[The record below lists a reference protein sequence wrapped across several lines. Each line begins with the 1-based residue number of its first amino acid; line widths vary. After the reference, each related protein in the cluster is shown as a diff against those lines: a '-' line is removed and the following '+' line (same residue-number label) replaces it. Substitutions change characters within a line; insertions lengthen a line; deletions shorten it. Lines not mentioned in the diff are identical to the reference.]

1 MVSNGHQVV
10 TTGPEEKYTYEISAL
25 GASFVCLK
33 MKKNGISVI
42 RDAVYFF
49 RLFRLIL
56 AVKPD
61 IVFSYTIK
69 PNIYAAIAA
78 RIAGVKKIYPMV
90 TGLGYI
96 YTAKSLTA
104 ALLRPIAALLFR
116 LCFRLSTKVFF
127 QNEGDIREFIGL
139 GYLPADKCVLVNGS
153 GVNLRRFTKLP
164 FPGRFT
170 FLMIARLLKSKGVM
184 EYLEAAKIVKQQY
197 PIADFLLV
205 GAMEKMQDS
214 LNDQQL
220 RPYIARGIVSW
231 YGDTKDVRP
240 FLARCSVY
248 VLPSWREGTPRTVL
262 EAMAS
267 GRPVITTDVPGCRE
281 TVINGRNGFLVPAQ
295 NAAALAEKMIWML
308 QHPKAVRKMGEESL
322 NICRQKYDV
331 RKVNRKMMETMGL

>member
-104 ALLRPIAALLFR
+104 ALLRPIAALPVQAFGFQALH
-116 LCFRLSTKVFF
+116 KGVFF
-127 QNEGDIREFIGL
+127 KTKGIFGNS
-139 GYLPADKCVLVNGS
+139 S
-153 GVNLRRFTKLP
+153 GWVIYRRINAFW
-164 FPGRFT
+164 
-170 FLMIARLLKSKGVM
+170 S
-184 EYLEAAKIVKQQY
+184 
-197 PIADFLLV
+197 
-205 GAMEKMQDS
+205 
-214 LNDQQL
+214 
-220 RPYIARGIVSW
+220 
-231 YGDTKDVRP
+231 
-240 FLARCSVY
+240 
-248 VLPSWREGTPRTVL
+248 TV
-262 EAMAS
+262 
-267 GRPVITTDVPGCRE
+267 PV
-281 TVINGRNGFLVPAQ
+281 
-295 NAAALAEKMIWML
+295 
-308 QHPKAVRKMGEESL
+308 
-322 NICRQKYDV
+322 
-331 RKVNRKMMETMGL
+331 